1 MKTAFAVLTLA
12 VAASAA
18 NYPAKYPTEVPIPDL
33 VAATPESGNSTGTKY
48 TDADTGG
55 YMYTFMVPNMVTQAD
70 FDEYGGHYSFAL
82 GTRTLEYALV
92 TIFGAPPALPISV
105 WNCSAKLA
113 DNEKP
118 ELGPLIYVDGDFTGL
133 ANGAKIC
140 TVGSCCKRM
149 IGKEK
154 YDSSQMDHS
163 SKVDDWVGLNGCQG
177 NMPEDMYCTWVS
189 GHTFFHCIE
198 RFLTPTDRDYI
209 DPCIDVSFSYWM
221 DCSVMKTIGM
231 TNFAIDPPPYME
243 LLSPQQNIIHQAGFL
258 MHPDRI
264 CTPCKEYG
272 TCKDHSPFEK
282 DAKASSSAVVSMAV
296 LAVIAMLF

>member
-18 NYPAKYPTEVPIPDL
+18 YPAKYPNQQPIPEL
-33 VAATPESGNSTGTKY
+33 VAATPEEGNSTGTKY
-48 TDADTGG
+48 TTADTGG
-55 YMYTFMVPNMVTQAD
+55 YMYTFMVPEIITEASFAKWD
-70 FDEYGGHYSFAL
+70 GHYSFAL
-82 GTRTLEYALV
+82 GTRTLEFALV

-113 DNEKP
+113 DNDKP

-133 ANGAKIC
+133 ANGKKIC
-140 TVGSCCKRM
+140 NVGECCARM

-163 SKVDDWVGLNGCQG
+163 AKVDDWVGLNGCKG

-198 RFLTPTDRDYI
+198 RFLTPDTRDYI
-209 DPCIDVSFSYWM
+209 DPCLDVSYTYWM
-221 DCSVMKTIGM
+221 ACSVMKNIGM
-231 TNFAIDPPPYME
+231 TNFEIDPPPYMKK
-243 LLSPQQNIIHQAGFL
+243 LSPSQNLIHQAGYL

-264 CTPCKEYG
+264 CTAFDKYEAAATG
-272 TCKDHSPFEK
+272 DDS
-282 DAKASSSAVVSMAV
+282 ASAVVSMAV